1 VRVRWPLPDPP
12 PLVSVL
18 IPTRDRAELLGP
30 CVAGLLG
37 ATAYPA
43 LEVLVVDNGSERA
56 ETFALFESWKGDA
69 RVQVLPAPGPFN
81 YARLNNQA
89 AAAARGDILLLL
101 NNDTEVTE
109 PGWLAEMVSLALRPE
124 VGAVGARLLYP
135 DGTLQHAGVVLGFGW
150 PRGVAGHVYLAEPG
164 DHLGERAM
172 LGAVRGVSAVTAACL
187 AVRREAYLAVGGMD
201 EESLAVAFNDVD
213 FCLKLGARGLRNLWT
228 PFATLLHKE
237 SASRGRDLDMAKAAR
252 LEREVAV
259 MRARWGAL
267 LDEDPHW
274 NPNLSLLSGGRDLAA
289 EPRARTPRRG
299 LP

>member
-1 VRVRWPLPDPP
+1 VI
-12 PLVSVL
+12 
-18 IPTRDRAELLGP
+18 IPTRDRAELLAP

-37 ATAYPA
+37 ATDYPA
-43 LEVLVVDNGSERA
+43 LEVLVVDNGSDRA
-56 ETFALFESWKGDA
+56 ETFALFASWQGDA
-69 RVQVLPAPGPFN
+69 RVRVLSAPGPFN

-89 AAAARGDILLLL
+89 AAAARGAILLLL

-109 PGWLAEMVSLALRPE
+109 PGWLAEMAALAIRPE

-187 AVRREAYLAVGGMD
+187 AVRRESYLAVGGMD
-201 EESLAVAFNDVD
+201 EAELAVAFNDVD

-237 SASRGRDLDMAKAAR
+237 SASRGRDLDLAKAAR
-252 LEREVAV
+252 LEREVSV

-274 NPNLSLLSGGRDLAA
+274 NPNLSLLLGGRDLAA
-289 EPRARTPRRG
+289 EPRAREPRQG
-299 LP
+299 SASGSAP